1 MRPCGD
7 LQAAVVVHI
16 VCVELSQLFEHA
28 SDVDNNAVAEDVL
41 ASRVQNA
48 ARKKMESVLDAIS
61 DDGVPRV
68 GSTVE
73 SSTNVVILRQDIYQ
87 FALAF
92 VAPLRSKDD
101 AKARVEASI
110 AALTSFDQRTLE
122 THIF

>member
-1 MRPCGD
+1 M
-7 LQAAVVVHI
+7 VVHI

-28 SDVDNNAVAEDVL
+28 ADIDNNAVAEDVL

-61 DDGVPRV
+61 DDGMSRV
-68 GSTVE
+68 CSTVE
-73 SSTNVVILRQDIYQ
+73 TSAYVVILREDIHK

-92 VAPLRSKDD
+92 ITPLRSKDD
-101 AKARVEASI
+101 AKARVEAGI